1 MDVPVSDLRAH
12 LRDWLDRVRDGEDVT
27 ITERGTPVA
36 KIVRVSSSAFL
47 GDLEKEGLLARPRSG
62 ARPRAGTHA
71 RVPAKR
77 SVADRVSSQR
87 D

>member
-12 LRDWLDRVRDGEDVT
+12 LRAWLERVRDGEEVT
-27 ITERGTPVA
+27 ITERGAPVA
-36 KIVRVSSSAFL
+36 KIVRVSSSALL

-62 ARPRAGTHA
+62 ARPPAGTHR
-71 RVPAKR
+71 RVRAKGA
-77 SVADRVSSQR
+77 VADRVSSQR